1 MLRNAGIVEEF
12 LSTSQVKKFPS
23 GSILIFQGTSV
34 DMRVGV
40 SRWQTSFPKFDYPNH
55 RGLMSVPPSDQVYKQ
70 NADTRQECLHRSY
83 SVALLLYHRS
93 KMLSIEL
100 GM

>member
-1 MLRNAGIVEEF
+1 MLVDGIPPF
-12 LSTSQVKKFPS
+12 Q
-23 GSILIFQGTSV
+23 ILIIQT
-34 DMRVGV
+34 VGC
-40 SRWQTSFPKFDYPNH
+40 
-55 RGLMSVPPSDQVYKQ
+55 LMSVPPGDQIFKQ

-100 GM
+100 GT